1 MNKQL
6 IERLLLALLDDS
18 NCSETAG
25 QTKPTDKEMIGD
37 YVIVRC
43 RDAGVH
49 AGYLKS
55 YEGREVVLTES
66 RRLWYWKAAN
76 KSHSLSGVAVNGLE
90 STSRITA
97 EVETIVLPEACEII
111 SCSGIAINS
120 IQGQEV
126 HEVN

>member
-18 NCSETAG
+18 SETAG
-25 QTKPTDKEMIGD
+25 QTNPTDKEMIGD

-55 YEGREVVLTES
+55 YEGREVVLTKS
-66 RRLWYWKAAN
+66 KRLWYWKAAN
-76 KSHSLSGVAVNGLE
+76 KSHSLSGVAVNGVE
-90 STSRITA
+90 PTSKITA
-97 EVETIVLPEACEII
+97 AVETIVLPEACEII
-111 SCSGIAINS
+111 ACSPVARNS
-120 IQGQEV
+120 IEGQAV
-126 HEVN
+126 YEVN

>member
-1 MNKQL
+1 MNKIL
-6 IERLLLALLDDS
+6 IEKLLSALLDDS
-18 NCSETAG
+18 NCSETQG
-25 QTKPTDKEMIGD
+25 QTSGDKEMIGD

-90 STSRITA
+90 STSKITA
-97 EVETIVLPEACEII
+97 RVEKIILPEACEII
-111 SCSGIAINS
+111 FCSIVAMNS
-120 IQGQEV
+120 IQGQAI
-126 HEVN
+126 HEVD